1 MLRCTAQNFNYYRK
15 DVFIKKKTEPSLRDE
30 TQINHITRTVF
41 KLRLKPKTKMR
52 PREKPEAELGC
63 GKGGAGVKNVKLD
76 DNEVRRPVR

>member
-1 MLRCTAQNFNYYRK
+1 MLYSSKHLILQKRCFH
-15 DVFIKKKTEPSLRDE
+15 KKTGPSLRVE
-30 TQINHITRTVF
+30 TQINHITRTVL
-41 KLRLKPKTKMR
+41 KLRLKPKTKMW

>member
-1 MLRCTAQNFNYYRK
+1 MLYSSKHLILQKRK
-15 DVFIKKKTEPSLRDE
+15 GVFIKKTGPSLRDE

-41 KLRLKPKTKMR
+41 KLRLKPKTKIW